1 MAIQLRIPKPSEKQR
16 IFLEDRHSYVAYGGA
31 RGGGK
36 SWSVRVKSVLLCITH
51 PGIIIMIIRRTYPEL
66 RANHIEPLRKMLGR
80 KFARYNDSK
89 GICLAVRINATNH
102 RNKISLVNKVRSVGT
117 RTHNLDKLLSENDIL
132 YLGKNKKETVNWFNA
147 LGRSTPF
154 GGTKFGLIR
163 SIRDSGE
170 NSNRAALGETQ
181 KSSTLS
187 ETDRMKYSIDP
198 GFETRYDEWV
208 LNGRPERTIRVG
220 TTSDVIVKLGAK
232 KQNVMMH
239 SADIKHALR
248 HDGIT
253 DNII

>member
-1 MAIQLRIPKPSEKQR
+1 M
-16 IFLEDRHSYVAYGGA
+16 
-31 RGGGK
+31 
-36 SWSVRVKSVLLCITH
+36 
-51 PGIIIMIIRRTYPEL
+51 
-66 RANHIEPLRKMLGR
+66 
-80 KFARYNDSK
+80 
-89 GICLAVRINATNH
+89 
-102 RNKISLVNKVRSVGT
+102 
-117 RTHNLDKLLSENDIL
+117 
-132 YLGKNKKETVNWFNA
+132 NWFNA